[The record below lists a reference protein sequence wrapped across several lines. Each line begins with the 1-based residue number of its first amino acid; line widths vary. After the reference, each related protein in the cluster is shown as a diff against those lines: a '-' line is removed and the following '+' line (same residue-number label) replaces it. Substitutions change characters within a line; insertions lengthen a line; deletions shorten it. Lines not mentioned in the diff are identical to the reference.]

1 MTRTHLTESQD
12 FETEGDA
19 PAKATYPADPTAVA
33 DTAEVAERRR
43 KIVAAGHSGDVT
55 TARSGLSDPSPEVRA
70 AAVGALSRL
79 QALDEVELSETLR
92 DDDPLVRRRGALIA
106 ATRND
111 AGEALSAL
119 LDDPE
124 PVVIEVAAFAWGER
138 PEVPRGILDRL
149 VVLATNHEDS
159 LCREAAVAALGSIG
173 DQRGLEAVVAACGDK
188 ATVRRRAVLA
198 LAAFDGEQVTAMLRS
213 MLEDRDLQVRQ
224 SAEELL
230 AIELGEDT

>member
-1 MTRTHLTESQD
+1 MTESQD
-12 FETEGDA
+12 FETERNA
-19 PAKATYPADPTAVA
+19 PAKGTYHADPSAVT
-33 DTAEVAERRR
+33 DPAEVAERRR
-43 KIVAAGHSGDVT
+43 RIVAAGHSGDAA
-55 TARSGLSDPSPEVRA
+55 TARAGLGDPSPEVRA

-79 QALDEVELSETLR
+79 QALDEAELSETLS

-111 AGEALSAL
+111 AAGALSAL

-138 PEVPRGILDRL
+138 SEVPDGVLDRL
-149 VVLATNHEDS
+149 VVLATDHEDS

-173 DQRGLEAVVAACGDK
+173 DQRGLGAVVAACGDK

-198 LAAFDGEQVTAMLRS
+198 LAAFDGEQVTATLRS
-213 MLEDRDLQVRQ
+213 MLNDRDLQVRQ

-230 AIELGEDT
+230 AIELGEET